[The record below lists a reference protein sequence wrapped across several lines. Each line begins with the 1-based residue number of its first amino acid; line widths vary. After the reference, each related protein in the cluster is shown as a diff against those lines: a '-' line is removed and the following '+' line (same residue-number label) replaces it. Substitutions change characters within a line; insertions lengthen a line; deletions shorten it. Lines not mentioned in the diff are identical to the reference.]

1 MGNSGSRLCRGAII
15 FHGGKKVNKNGR
27 GGKVAPNGYKIL
39 SIVLAALLAAVAVVE
54 LVLWR
59 LDYIVFQNPNA
70 QEQPAEQDS
79 LLIGESEGNGV
90 EIKSA
95 KIASENYA
103 EYGISEQAESAYTL
117 TATVEPANAVNKAV
131 DWTIVF
137 VDPSS
142 EWATGK
148 TVTDYVTLTPQADGS
163 TVATV
168 QCLQDFGEQMKI
180 TVTSRDNPEAKA
192 ECTVD
197 YMQKIKKFKYVF
209 ADISTFVNPINY
221 LTEEETELSGPIDF
235 RNTMRINDMGN
246 FEFSEFT
253 ISRSVEVSGTMQLTD
268 DFIAALKEVFPSCKP
283 LGKKVITASWSD
295 KTSSQEFSLS
305 DLWSSLFSGIEN
317 TPENAKKIADICSSI
332 SEHFYIEI
340 SMSEELSAFE
350 TFTYRGGQFATVNF
364 LADVENVELDQDNI
378 VF

>member
-1 MGNSGSRLCRGAII
+1 M
-15 FHGGKKVNKNGR
+15 NKNGR

-90 EIKSA
+90 EIRSA

-168 QCLQDFGEQMKI
+168 QCLQAVSY
-180 TVTSRDNPEAKA
+180 TH
-192 ECTVD
+192 
-197 YMQKIKKFKYVF
+197 
-209 ADISTFVNPINY
+209 
-221 LTEEETELSGPIDF
+221 LTLPT
-235 RNTMRINDMGN
+235 T
-246 FEFSEFT
+246 
-253 ISRSVEVSGTMQLTD
+253 
-268 DFIAALKEVFPSCKP
+268 
-283 LGKKVITASWSD
+283 
-295 KTSSQEFSLS
+295 
-305 DLWSSLFSGIEN
+305 
-317 TPENAKKIADICSSI
+317 
-332 SEHFYIEI
+332 
-340 SMSEELSAFE
+340 
-350 TFTYRGGQFATVNF
+350 
-364 LADVENVELDQDNI
+364 
-378 VF
+378 